1 MFKKRYLSAYITDEK
16 VTAAEFKKKI
26 LVNEPT
32 SSILKA
38 LDENVKS
45 NKSIYDKKCLVGSIL
60 NYCVDKMNA
69 SRTDSIILM
78 LNAPAEFRYVF
89 SENPKSVINSIGK
102 VDHVKKMYRIENLV
116 SAQMGSIKLE
126 AGDVKKRFFVY
137 SENMKTYVY
146 LIWAGGLV
154 EFTCI
159 KKSFNDISKKDIL
172 DGINSIASKLTGDIP
187 VRFRRNRNI
196 NKFKSSWGE
205 PIDSSVHV
213 IAPNKMKD
221 LLGETID
228 KYNLIYLDYKD
239 NVVIKGSNEIIKFI
253 K

>member
-16 VTAAEFKKKI
+16 VTVAEFKKI

-32 SSILKA
+32 SNILKE
-38 LDENVKS
+38 LNENVKS
-45 NKSIYDKKCLVGSIL
+45 NKSIYDKKGLIGSIL
-60 NYCVDKMNA
+60 NYCVDKMRV

-78 LNAPAEFRYVF
+78 LNAPAEFRYIF
-89 SENPKSVINSIGK
+89 SENSKSVINSIGK
-102 VDHVKKMYRIENLV
+102 VNNVKKLYRIENLV
-116 SAQMGSIKLE
+116 SAQIGAIKWP
-126 AGDVKKRFFVY
+126 ADDVKKRFLVY

-146 LIWAGGLV
+146 LMWAGGLV

-159 KKSFNDISKKDIL
+159 KKNFNEINKNDIL
-172 DGINSIASKLTGDIP
+172 DGIKSVSSKLTGDIP
-187 VRFRRNRNI
+187 DRFRKNRNI
-196 NKFKSSWGE
+196 NKFKSSWSE
-205 PIDSSVHV
+205 PIDSSVYI
-213 IAPNKMKD
+213 IAPNKIKD

-228 KYNLIYLDYKD
+228 KYNFIYLDYKD